1 MTPQSPLSPLL
12 NALTPN
18 RFGADNA
25 TGLDGDL
32 TDLSPEQFLERAEP
46 ELKRLIQEHINEQV
60 EPEKLE
66 QYANIRRND
75 AYWRNRKLQI
85 PMLTEQGFLDFI
97 PVNGGMLPRS
107 NEGAEGDTGFDDYDT
122 AIFKG
127 ELRKLI
133 AVIGQRSPG
142 VTAAALRPSDEEQ
155 IARANK
161 ADEIAG
167 LLRAV
172 WIADKRNRQIT
183 LKLGKNGVVF
193 VRTRFVTD
201 SSTYGLHEE
210 PILREVEREIPGTG
224 VGTCPGC
231 GKQSAEEFGT
241 DELGS
246 LICEECGMTIPPEMV
261 KREKYTDVEQDG
273 SRFYARGNVEIKI
286 KSALE
291 VTTPGGIEDLSEAD
305 WLRDE
310 YEVSKGKAL
319 AAYPILREK
328 NPDSGSGTYLSS
340 SAEYGAEV
348 REQVKSF
355 ALYQSNYRL
364 NRWRATDIWIR
375 PWMFELIEWEKP
387 QSPLRD
393 AFKDRFPMG
402 VKITAIGNVL
412 CQVEHECLDEVW
424 TAISPEE
431 GESMYTDP
439 YLDTMIEGDDKT
451 NMLMN
456 IASESAEKSVP
467 ITIADPQI
475 IDPRSV
481 KRIGRNIA
489 EMLFSNPGKGA
500 QFAHGFYKLQHTEP
514 RPDLMQLAREEL
526 DIQRSISGLTDPVVG
541 LGGPYQTLGEAEMA
555 RNQALLVLGPL
566 WSRIG
571 EGWEGVYYR
580 AVMQFCKHSP
590 DGRFVI
596 PLPTRTGQQIIE
608 MGDVSELLL
617 GGWYF
622 KAEEAMP
629 MAPNQ
634 IRAYLNELLTQSNPE
649 VQSVLGILDPANGER
664 FSKALGIPGWKI
676 PGNDQRKAIQ
686 GLIRELTKGQPMQQL
701 DPFGMPF
708 MAPSIPPDPFLHDP
722 MLAANTVKDWANS
735 EEGMQLQGT
744 PGYENVYLWGK
755 ANFDIAQAQ
764 MAGGPPP
771 PEGGGEEPLPPGP
784 PPTGEGIP
792 GEGGPPPLPGSP
804 PEGLPEGAGMIQ

>member
-1 MTPQSPLSPLL
+1 MTPQPPLSALV

-18 RFGADNA
+18 NFGADNISPP
-25 TGLDGDL
+25 GDL
-32 TDLSPEQFLERAEP
+32 TDLPPEQFLELAEP
-46 ELKRLIQEHINEQV
+46 ELKRLIQTHINEQV
-60 EPEKLE
+60 EPEKVE

-85 PMLTEQGFLDFI
+85 PFLNGQGFLDFV
-97 PVNGGMLPRS
+97 PANGTMVPRS
-107 NEGAEGDTGFDDYDT
+107 NEDSEGESGFDDYDT

-155 IARANK
+155 ITRAKK
-161 ADEIAG
+161 ADEIAAM
-167 LLRAV
+167 LRAI

-201 SSTYGLHEE
+201 ESTYGLHEE
-210 PILREVEREIPGTG
+210 PVLNEVEREIPGTG

-231 GKQSAEEFGT
+231 GAQSSEEFGT

-246 LICEECGMTIPPEMV
+246 LLCEECGMTIPPEMV
-261 KREKYTDVEQDG
+261 KREKYTDVEQNG
-273 SRFYARGNVEIKI
+273 SKFYARGNVEIKI

-291 VTTPGGIEDLSEAD
+291 VSTPGGIEDLSEAD

-319 AAYPILREK
+319 AAYPILRQK
-328 NPDSGSGTYLSS
+328 NPDSGNGDYFSTNS
-340 SAEYGAEV
+340 EYGAEV
-348 REQVKSF
+348 REQVKAY

-364 NRWRATDIWIR
+364 NKWRACDIWIR
-375 PWMFELIEWEKP
+375 PWMFELIEWDKDE
-387 QSPLRD
+387 SPLRN

-402 VKITAIGNVL
+402 IKITSIGNVL
-412 CQVEHECLDEVW
+412 VQVEHECLDEVW

-431 GESMYTDP
+431 GESMYSDP
-439 YLDTMIEGDDKT
+439 YLDTMIQGDDKT
-451 NMLMN
+451 NALMN

-467 ITIADPQI
+467 VTIADPQVL
-475 IDPRSV
+475 DPRSV
-481 KRIGRNIA
+481 KRIGRNVA
-489 EMLFSNPGKGA
+489 EVIFSAPGKA
-500 QFAHGFYKLQHTEP
+500 PQFQHGFYKLQHTEP

-571 EGWEGVYYR
+571 EGWEGVYFR

-596 PLPTRTGQQIIE
+596 PLLTRTGQQVIDF
-608 MGDVSELLL
+608 GDVSELLQ
-617 GGWYF
+617 GGCYF

-629 MAPNQ
+629 MAQNQ
-634 IRAYLNELLTQSNPE
+634 VRAYLNELLTQSNPA
-649 VQSVLGILDPANGER
+649 VKQVIGIMDPANSER
-664 FSKALGIPGWKI
+664 FSKTLGITGWKV
-676 PGNDQRKAIQ
+676 P
-686 GLIRELTKGQPMQQL
+686 
-701 DPFGMPF
+701 
-708 MAPSIPPDPFLHDP
+708 
-722 MLAANTVKDWANS
+722 
-735 EEGMQLQGT
+735 
-744 PGYENVYLWGK
+744 
-755 ANFDIAQAQ
+755 
-764 MAGGPPP
+764 
-771 PEGGGEEPLPPGP
+771 
-784 PPTGEGIP
+784 
-792 GEGGPPPLPGSP
+792 
-804 PEGLPEGAGMIQ
+804 